1 MPIINS
7 DHTSAPDSEFDSYD
21 NTYEEEIKK
30 SLSGLGV
37 TQDFAAQVKADQLI
51 DIVQERWGKP
61 ADADVLDLGCGIG
74 LYGSYLSG
82 TFKFLSGID
91 VSSKCVD
98 IAKQNNPEVNYLTY
112 DGQTIPFEDTSL
124 DVVYVITVMHHIPV
138 AQWESI
144 TGDIKRVLR
153 PGGLCVIFEHNP
165 WNPATRWIVNRCE
178 FDADAVLLS
187 HRKARQLLDVNGFQ
201 DIASK
206 HILTVPVDTG
216 WARKLDKVFS
226 RLPLGAQYYTVGT
239 AP

>member
-1 MPIINS
+1 MPSTGN
-7 DHTSAPDSEFDSYD
+7 EFDSYD

-37 TQDFAAQVKADQLI
+37 TQDFAARVKADKLV
-51 DIVQERWGKP
+51 DIVQENWGE
-61 ADADVLDLGCGIG
+61 ADKADVLDLGCGIG

-82 TFKFLSGID
+82 KFKSLSGID
-91 VSSKCVD
+91 ISSKCIDV
-98 IAKQNNPEVNYLTY
+98 ATESNPDVTYQAY
-112 DGQTIPFEDTSL
+112 DGENIPFEDNAL

-144 TGDIKRVLR
+144 VGEIKRVLR

-187 HRKARQLLDVNGFQ
+187 HRKAAQLMIVNGFE
-201 DIASK
+201 DISSQ
-206 HILTVPVDTG
+206 HILTVPIDAG
-216 WARKLDKVFS
+216 WARTLDKAFGRIPV
-226 RLPLGAQYYTVGT
+226 GAQYYTVGR
-239 AP
+239 ALS

>member
-1 MPIINS
+1 MPAIN
-7 DHTSAPDSEFDSYD
+7 SEFDDYD

-37 TQDFAAQVKADQLI
+37 TQDFAARVKADQLTEI
-51 DIVQERWGKP
+51 ITDRWGAP
-61 ADADVLDLGCGIG
+61 EGADVLDLGCGIG

-82 TFKFLSGID
+82 KFKSLSGID
-91 VSSKCVD
+91 VSQKCVD
-98 IAKQNNPEVNYLTY
+98 VAKENTPEVNYMAY
-112 DGQTIPFEDTSL
+112 DGKAIPFEDNSL

-138 AQWESI
+138 AEWESI
-144 TGDIKRVLR
+144 TADIKRVLR

-187 HRKARQLLDVNGFQ
+187 HLKAAQLMSVNGFT
-201 DIASK
+201 DITSK
-206 HILTVPVDTG
+206 HILTVPVDAG
-216 WARKLDKVFS
+216 WARTLDKAFA
-226 RLPLGAQYYTVGT
+226 RLPVGAQYYTVGR